1 MLRFI
6 ELSVVPLYEP
16 KGGPCYATFFW
27 CRPGLEHLLEPT
39 LASVGYEIHLR
50 YREETID
57 PEDRLGEAGWRMSLW
72 LPNYRVDLPHSIW
85 EMNLR
90 CAMERRRVLQRQ
102 GKVSA
107 EEITAQFRRL
117 HGRLPDD
124 PA

>member
-1 MLRFI
+1 VLHFI

-39 LASVGYEIHLR
+39 LTSVGYEIHLR

-57 PEDRLGEAGWRMSLW
+57 AEDKLGEVGWRLSLW
-72 LPNYRVDLPHSIW
+72 LPQYRIDLPSPIL

-90 CAMERRRVLQRQ
+90 CAMDRRKAIQAQ
-102 GKVSA
+102 GKIT
-107 EEITAQFRRL
+107 EEAAIAQVRR
-117 HGRLPDD
+117 HWGMPN
-124 PA
+124 